1 MIELRALSAGYRGQP
16 VLQNISLAFPSG
28 TVTALLGPNGCG
40 KTTLLK
46 TALGLLEPVAGEV
59 WYDGAPLS
67 ALTPRQ
73 AARRAAYL
81 PQSRAVPD
89 LEAQRMVLHGRFPY
103 LSFPRRYRQSD
114 YEAVRRALAAA
125 GAEELAERPL
135 PQLSGG
141 QRQKV
146 YLAMALA
153 QETPTVFLD
162 EPTAWLD
169 VRCQLDVMRTART
182 LAEAGRAVVVVCH
195 DLCLALRT
203 ADRAAV
209 FAGGS
214 LLLADTPE
222 AVYQSGVLDKA
233 FAVHVRRVFAGDG
246 WQYFCA

>member
-16 VLQNISLAFPSG
+16 VLQNISLAFPPG

-46 TALGLLEPVAGEV
+46 TALGLLEPIAGEV

-81 PQSRAVPD
+81 PQSRAVPE

-114 YEAVRRALAAA
+114 HEAVRRALAAA
-125 GAEELAERPL
+125 GAQELAERPL

-182 LAEAGRAVVVVCH
+182 LADAGRAVVVVCH

-209 FAGGS
+209 FAAGG

-233 FAVHVRRVFAGDG
+233 FAVRVCRVLAGG
-246 WQYFCA
+246 SWQYFCE

>member
-1 MIELRALSAGYRGQP
+1 MIELRTLSVGYRGQP
-16 VLQNISLAFPSG
+16 VLQNISLAFLPG

-46 TALGLLEPVAGEV
+46 TALGLLPPVAGEV

-67 ALTPRQ
+67 SLTPRQ
-73 AARRAAYL
+73 AARMAAYL

-89 LEAQRMVLHGRFPY
+89 IEARRMVLHGRFPY
-103 LSFPRRYRQSD
+103 LSFPRRYRASD
-114 YEAVRRALAAA
+114 YEAVQRALAAA
-125 GAEELAERPL
+125 GAEELAGRPL

-169 VRCQLDVMRTART
+169 VRCQLDVMRAART
-182 LAEAGRAVVVVCH
+182 LADAGRAVVIVCH

-209 FAGGS
+209 FAGGG
-214 LLLADTPE
+214 LLLAGTPE
-222 AVYQSGVLDKA
+222 AVYQSGVLDEA
-233 FAVHVRRVFAGDG
+233 FEVRVRRIATEDG
-246 WQYFCA
+246 WQYFCE

>member
-16 VLQNISLAFPSG
+16 VLQNISLAFPPG

-67 ALTPRQ
+67 SLTPRQ
-73 AARRAAYL
+73 AAQRAAYL

-89 LEAQRMVLHGRFPY
+89 IEARRMVLHGRFPY
-103 LSFPRRYRQSD
+103 LSFPRRYRPCD
-114 YEAVRRALAAA
+114 YEAVQRALAAA
-125 GAEELAERPL
+125 GAGDLAGRPL
-135 PQLSGG
+135 PELSGG

-169 VRCQLDVMRTART
+169 VRCQLDVMRAART
-182 LAEAGRAVVVVCH
+182 LADAGRAVVIVCH

-209 FAGGS
+209 FAEGG
-214 LLLADTPE
+214 LLLADTPG
-222 AVYQSGVLDKA
+222 AVYQSGVLDRA
-233 FAVHVRRVFAGDG
+233 FEVCVRRIPTEDG
-246 WQYFCA
+246 WQYFCE